1 MTFWNPEAKCIRS
14 RIRKAY
20 TLKVDSRKQRK
31 AQSKTTWSFGT
42 VGRANVQSE
51 SIWLRPHGLSE
62 ESERKSAIGKE
73 MLKTSF
79 GITGN
84 DIRRLPLSE
93 PPETMIEYYKK
104 TLTL

>member
-1 MTFWNPEAKCIRS
+1 MA
-14 RIRKAY
+14 
-20 TLKVDSRKQRK
+20 
-31 AQSKTTWSFGT
+31 KTTWSFGT
-42 VGRANVQSE
+42 VGRADVNRIALVQDHMVFRKSRKAKVHPE
-51 SIWLRPHGLSE
+51 STFPRPHGLSKKS
-62 ESERKSAIGKE
+62 ESKIATGKE

-79 GITGN
+79 GTTGN